1 MLSCEEATRLMS
13 DAMERPLAVRE
24 RLSLNVHLA
33 MCKGC
38 RNFGQQVQGLRMLAR
53 EYVKRSGATDDD
65 APAGAGKDQSP

>member
-24 RLSLNVHLA
+24 RLSLNVHLV

-38 RNFGQQVQGLRMLAR
+38 RNFGHQVQGLRQVAR
-53 EYVKRSGATDDD
+53 QYAQRQDKPDDD
-65 APAGAGKDQSP
+65 RSA